1 MKIAEKKSSKKEY
14 EAPQMDVITFDVQG
28 AILQNSGGGD
38 VLDCT
43 GSLECADQNSSFN
56 ETLLMVKICMKTKK
70 KYEKPQMEIYNV
82 RRTKAALLLYSGG
95 AAYLGNESNPVV

>member
-43 GSLECADQNSSFN
+43 GSPECAD
-56 ETLLMVKICMKTKK
+56 
-70 KYEKPQMEIYNV
+70 
-82 RRTKAALLLYSGG
+82 
-95 AAYLGNESNPVV
+95 

>member
-14 EAPQMDVITFDVQG
+14 EAPQMDVIVFDVQG
-28 AILQNSGGGD
+28 TLLNGSGGGD
-38 VLDCT
+38 VECENPD
-43 GSLECADQNSSFN
+43 CADQNSSFN
-56 ETLLMVKICMKTKK
+56 EALLMVKICMKTKK
-70 KYEKPQMEIYNV
+70 KHEKPQMEIYNV

>member
-1 MKIAEKKSSKKEY
+1 
-14 EAPQMDVITFDVQG
+14 
-28 AILQNSGGGD
+28 
-38 VLDCT
+38 
-43 GSLECADQNSSFN
+43 
-56 ETLLMVKICMKTKK
+56 MVKICMKTKK

>member
-14 EAPQMDVITFDVQG
+14 EAPQMDVIAFDVQG
-28 AILQNSGGGD
+28 AILLDCSGGI
-38 VLDCT
+38 VEECT
-43 GSLECADQNSSFN
+43 DCADQNSSFN
-56 ETLLMVKICMKTKK
+56 EALLMVKICMKTKK